1 MALAHGYA
9 LPFVTQKVVGDYA
22 SDNAAAAARA
32 IASGATKE
40 AAGSCL
46 DARAINLQ
54 MRVPQRTDTNLLTNS
69 AMAGATGSV
78 LPTKWVSGSV
88 NGLTV
93 TISSAFTSAGFQ
105 AIDWTVSGT
114 ADSDGTIYIGCEPND
129 NTNAIPASIG
139 QQYIGAMSLG
149 KQAGTIPA
157 TMVMQVLGQKS
168 SDGSVIETANSSTDL
183 NGLVSSS
190 LTRINTAVLSIASV
204 SSDRVN
210 FRLTAD
216 VAALDVISF
225 TIRIAAPQVE
235 RNDRISPYITTTTG
249 AASRVTGQPSLLI
262 VPQLTKSGVVYPQL
276 PTVSGADFTFTRAT
290 TATRVNASGLIE
302 SVASGL
308 LRLDYPIGGGCP
320 AALIEPSGSNGIR
333 NNSMVGANVST
344 NALPT
349 NWLTTLNGLSRQ
361 IIAIG
366 TESGIDYIDI
376 KLSGTAN
383 NTVATIAPE
392 SSTQIVAASGQ
403 TWTNSVYIKIISQPS
418 PPSSYSLA
426 FREGTSGGSF
436 VNSGSS
442 AITPTT
448 TLQRLS
454 ATRTLTGAT
463 TERVQPQINFALVSG
478 STYDFTVRIGWP
490 QMEQSSVAT
499 SPIPTTTGSASR
511 NADQIVASGALV
523 SGLIG
528 QTEGTVYVEVDLRNL
543 NTGVFRRILAISDGT
558 TSNVFQIFTSDS
570 SSIVNLASTASGFT
584 TLSSPTTIIGVAKIA
599 FAYALNDVAFYING
613 NLIGT
618 RTPSTIPACNT
629 ISLGSRVDSSNFLN
643 DRIRA
648 AAIYTTR
655 LSNDQLANLTRL
667 T

>member
-1 MALAHGYA
+1 MALGLGYG
-9 LPFVTQKVVGDYA
+9 LPFAVQRPVEGFANSIA
-22 SDNAAAAARA
+22 SSTARA
-32 IASGATKE
+32 IVSGATQE
-40 AAGSCL
+40 QAGGCL
-46 DARAINLQ
+46 TGRA
-54 MRVPQRTDTNLLTNS
+54 
-69 AMAGATGSV
+69 
-78 LPTKWVSGSV
+78 
-88 NGLTV
+88 LTV
-93 TISSAFTSAGFQ
+93 MQ
-105 AIDWTVSGT
+105 TVQ
-114 ADSDGTIYIGCEPND
+114 P
-129 NTNAIPASIG
+129 
-139 QQYIGAMSLG
+139 
-149 KQAGTIPA
+149 
-157 TMVMQVLGQKS
+157 
-168 SDGSVIETANSSTDL
+168 
-183 NGLVSSS
+183 
-190 LTRINTAVLSIASV
+190 
-204 SSDRVN
+204 
-210 FRLTAD
+210 
-216 VAALDVISF
+216 
-225 TIRIAAPQVE
+225 
-235 RNDRISPYITTTTG
+235 
-249 AASRVTGQPSLLI
+249 QPSLLI
-262 VPQLTKSGVVYPQL
+262 VPQLYKAGALYPQL
-276 PTVSGADFTFTRAT
+276 PTSASGDFTVTRAT
-290 TATRVNASGLIE
+290 TATRVNSSGLIE
-302 SVASGL
+302 SVASGVPRIDWL
-308 LRLDYPIGGGCP
+308 GQSCP
-320 AALIEPSGSNGIR
+320 ALLVEPSGSNGIR

-366 TESGIDYIDI
+366 TESGIDYIDV

-528 QTEGTVYVEVDLRNL
+528 QTEGTIYAEVDLRNWIAS
-543 NTGVFRRILAISDGT
+543 GRILT
-558 TSNVFQIFTSDS
+558 CSNGTSDERIMIQVGANRTLQAVVTTAS
-570 SSIVNLASTASGFT
+570 ADVVDISTASGQVN
-584 TLSSPTTIIGVAKIA
+584 GVYKCALT
-599 FAYALNDVAFYING
+599 YASGDFAFYVNG
-613 NLIGT
+613 TQIGT
-618 RTPSTIPACNT
+618 
-629 ISLGSRVDSSNFLN
+629 DSSGGVPASTSVFLGKIGTSASTNFLN

-648 AAIYTTR
+648 AALYTTR
-655 LSNDQLANLTRL
+655 LSNAQLAELTRL
-667 T
+667 

>member
-1 MALAHGYA
+1 MALGLGYG
-9 LPFVTQKVVGDYA
+9 LPFAVQRPVEGFANSIA
-22 SDNAAAAARA
+22 SSTARA
-32 IASGATKE
+32 IVSGATQE
-40 AAGSCL
+40 QAGGCL
-46 DARAINLQ
+46 TGRA
-54 MRVPQRTDTNLLTNS
+54 
-69 AMAGATGSV
+69 
-78 LPTKWVSGSV
+78 
-88 NGLTV
+88 LTV
-93 TISSAFTSAGFQ
+93 MQ
-105 AIDWTVSGT
+105 TVQ
-114 ADSDGTIYIGCEPND
+114 P
-129 NTNAIPASIG
+129 
-139 QQYIGAMSLG
+139 
-149 KQAGTIPA
+149 
-157 TMVMQVLGQKS
+157 
-168 SDGSVIETANSSTDL
+168 
-183 NGLVSSS
+183 
-190 LTRINTAVLSIASV
+190 
-204 SSDRVN
+204 
-210 FRLTAD
+210 
-216 VAALDVISF
+216 
-225 TIRIAAPQVE
+225 
-235 RNDRISPYITTTTG
+235 
-249 AASRVTGQPSLLI
+249 QPSLLI
-262 VPQLTKSGVVYPQL
+262 VPQLYKAGALYPQL
-276 PTVSGADFTFTRAT
+276 PTSASGDFTVTRAT
-290 TATRVNASGLIE
+290 TATRVNSSGLIE
-302 SVASGL
+302 SVASGVPRIDWL
-308 LRLDYPIGGGCP
+308 SQSCP
-320 AALIEPSGSNGIR
+320 ALLVEPSGSNGIR

-383 NTVATIAPE
+383 NTVATISPE

-528 QTEGTVYVEVDLRNL
+528 QTEGTIYAEVDYKSIA
-543 NTGVFRRILAISDGT
+543 TTKSIIAINDGT
-558 TSNVFQIFTSDS
+558 ANNRIQVRFASTTVFNLRIVIGGVDNDYNVTISPALSASGSFKVALAYKQNDYVLA
-570 SSIVNLASTASGFT
+570 VNGSLYASTASRNVPACTNLILGNSGFT
-584 TLSSPTTIIGVAKIA
+584 SE
-599 FAYALNDVAFYING
+599 
-613 NLIGT
+613 
-618 RTPSTIPACNT
+618 
-629 ISLGSRVDSSNFLN
+629 FLN
-643 DRIRA
+643 DRLRS

-655 LSNDQLANLTRL
+655 LSNEQLANLTRL

>member
-1 MALAHGYA
+1 MALGLGYG
-9 LPFVTQKVVGDYA
+9 LPFAVQRPVEGFANSIA
-22 SDNAAAAARA
+22 SSTARA
-32 IASGATKE
+32 IVSGATQE
-40 AAGSCL
+40 QAGGCL
-46 DARAINLQ
+46 TGRA
-54 MRVPQRTDTNLLTNS
+54 
-69 AMAGATGSV
+69 
-78 LPTKWVSGSV
+78 
-88 NGLTV
+88 LTV
-93 TISSAFTSAGFQ
+93 MQ
-105 AIDWTVSGT
+105 TVQ
-114 ADSDGTIYIGCEPND
+114 P
-129 NTNAIPASIG
+129 
-139 QQYIGAMSLG
+139 
-149 KQAGTIPA
+149 
-157 TMVMQVLGQKS
+157 
-168 SDGSVIETANSSTDL
+168 
-183 NGLVSSS
+183 
-190 LTRINTAVLSIASV
+190 
-204 SSDRVN
+204 
-210 FRLTAD
+210 
-216 VAALDVISF
+216 
-225 TIRIAAPQVE
+225 
-235 RNDRISPYITTTTG
+235 
-249 AASRVTGQPSLLI
+249 QPSLLI
-262 VPQLTKSGVVYPQL
+262 VPQLYKAGALYPQL
-276 PTVSGADFTFTRAT
+276 PTSASGDFTVTRAT
-290 TATRVNASGLIE
+290 TATRVNSSGLIE
-302 SVASGL
+302 SVASGVPRIDWL
-308 LRLDYPIGGGCP
+308 GQSCP
-320 AALIEPSGSNGIR
+320 ALLVEPSGSNGIR

-528 QTEGTVYVEVDLRNL
+528 QTEGTIYAEVDLRNWIAS
-543 NTGVFRRILAISDGT
+543 GRILT
-558 TSNVFQIFTSDS
+558 CSNGTSDERLMIQVGANRTLQA
-570 SSIVNLASTASGFT
+570 IVTTASADVADISTASGQVN
-584 TLSSPTTIIGVAKIA
+584 GVYKCALT
-599 FAYALNDVAFYING
+599 YASGNFAFYVNG
-613 NLIGT
+613 TQIGT
-618 RTPSTIPACNT
+618 DSSGGVPACT
-629 ISLGSRVDSSNFLN
+629 SVFLGKIGTSASTNFLN

-648 AAIYTTR
+648 VALYTTR
-655 LSNDQLANLTRL
+655 LSNDQLAELTRL
-667 T
+667 

>member
-1 MALAHGYA
+1 MALGLGYG
-9 LPFVTQKVVGDYA
+9 LPFAVQRPVEGFANSIA
-22 SDNAAAAARA
+22 SSTARA
-32 IASGATKE
+32 IVSGATQE
-40 AAGSCL
+40 QAGGCL
-46 DARAINLQ
+46 TGRA
-54 MRVPQRTDTNLLTNS
+54 
-69 AMAGATGSV
+69 
-78 LPTKWVSGSV
+78 
-88 NGLTV
+88 LTV
-93 TISSAFTSAGFQ
+93 MQ
-105 AIDWTVSGT
+105 TVQ
-114 ADSDGTIYIGCEPND
+114 P
-129 NTNAIPASIG
+129 
-139 QQYIGAMSLG
+139 
-149 KQAGTIPA
+149 
-157 TMVMQVLGQKS
+157 
-168 SDGSVIETANSSTDL
+168 
-183 NGLVSSS
+183 
-190 LTRINTAVLSIASV
+190 
-204 SSDRVN
+204 
-210 FRLTAD
+210 
-216 VAALDVISF
+216 
-225 TIRIAAPQVE
+225 
-235 RNDRISPYITTTTG
+235 
-249 AASRVTGQPSLLI
+249 QPSLLI
-262 VPQLTKSGVVYPQL
+262 VPQLYKAGALYPQL
-276 PTVSGADFTFTRAT
+276 PTSASGDFTVTRAT
-290 TATRVNASGLIE
+290 TATRVNSSGLIE
-302 SVASGL
+302 SVASGVPRIDWL
-308 LRLDYPIGGGCP
+308 GQSCP
-320 AALIEPSGSNGIR
+320 ALLVEPSGSNGIR

-499 SPIPTTTGSASR
+499 SPIPTTTGTGSR
-511 NADQIVASGALV
+511 AADVISASGALV

-528 QTEGTVYVEVDLRNL
+528 QTEGTIYIEFNMQTLGVEGYAIRLVAASFDNSVHIRRSTANLVTLELRSAAS
-543 NTGVFRRILAISDGT
+543 GVFSQTFSATGFVKAAIAYKSGDIAAFVNGT
-558 TSNVFQIFTSDS
+558 QAGSTSTSAFTFGASFTS
-570 SSIVNLASTASGFT
+570 VNLGTFGTA
-584 TLSSPTTIIGVAKIA
+584 A
-599 FAYALNDVAFYING
+599 
-613 NLIGT
+613 
-618 RTPSTIPACNT
+618 
-629 ISLGSRVDSSNFLN
+629 FLN

-648 AAIYTTR
+648 AALYTTR
-655 LSNDQLANLTRL
+655 LTDAQLAELTRL
-667 T
+667 

>member
-1 MALAHGYA
+1 MALGLGYG
-9 LPFVTQKVVGDYA
+9 LPFSVKRPVEGFANSIA
-22 SDNAAAAARA
+22 SSTARA
-32 IASGATKE
+32 IVSGATQE
-40 AAGSCL
+40 QAGGCL
-46 DARAINLQ
+46 TGRA
-54 MRVPQRTDTNLLTNS
+54 
-69 AMAGATGSV
+69 
-78 LPTKWVSGSV
+78 
-88 NGLTV
+88 LTV
-93 TISSAFTSAGFQ
+93 MQ
-105 AIDWTVSGT
+105 TVQ
-114 ADSDGTIYIGCEPND
+114 P
-129 NTNAIPASIG
+129 
-139 QQYIGAMSLG
+139 
-149 KQAGTIPA
+149 
-157 TMVMQVLGQKS
+157 
-168 SDGSVIETANSSTDL
+168 
-183 NGLVSSS
+183 
-190 LTRINTAVLSIASV
+190 
-204 SSDRVN
+204 
-210 FRLTAD
+210 
-216 VAALDVISF
+216 
-225 TIRIAAPQVE
+225 
-235 RNDRISPYITTTTG
+235 
-249 AASRVTGQPSLLI
+249 QPSLLI
-262 VPQLTKSGVVYPQL
+262 VPQLYKAGALYPQL
-276 PTVSGADFTFTRAT
+276 PTSASGDFTVTRAT
-290 TATRVNASGLIE
+290 TATRVNSSGLIE
-302 SVASGL
+302 SVASGVPRIDWL
-308 LRLDYPIGGGCP
+308 GQSCP
-320 AALIEPSGSNGIR
+320 ALLVEPSGSNGIR

-349 NWLTTLNGLSRQ
+349 NWLTTLNGLSHQ

-528 QTEGTVYVEVDLRNL
+528 QTEGTIYVEVDVRNFEA
-543 NTGVFRRILAISDGT
+543 NARIIGISDGT
-558 TSNVFQIFTSDS
+558 ASNRITLLLASGSRFRLVATVSASGQVSIDS
-570 SSIVNLASTASGFT
+570 SAQVSGVYKVAAAYKENDYAFYLNGSQIGTDTSALVPACTSVFLGKVETSAST
-584 TLSSPTTIIGVAKIA
+584 
-599 FAYALNDVAFYING
+599 
-613 NLIGT
+613 NL
-618 RTPSTIPACNT
+618 
-629 ISLGSRVDSSNFLN
+629 LN

-648 AAIYTTR
+648 AALYTTR
-655 LSNDQLANLTRL
+655 LSNDQLAELTRL
-667 T
+667 

>member
-1 MALAHGYA
+1 MALGLGYG
-9 LPFVTQKVVGDYA
+9 LPFAVQRPVEGFANSIA
-22 SDNAAAAARA
+22 SSTARA
-32 IASGATKE
+32 IVSGATQE
-40 AAGSCL
+40 QAGGCL
-46 DARAINLQ
+46 TGRA
-54 MRVPQRTDTNLLTNS
+54 
-69 AMAGATGSV
+69 
-78 LPTKWVSGSV
+78 
-88 NGLTV
+88 LTV
-93 TISSAFTSAGFQ
+93 MQ
-105 AIDWTVSGT
+105 TVQ
-114 ADSDGTIYIGCEPND
+114 P
-129 NTNAIPASIG
+129 
-139 QQYIGAMSLG
+139 
-149 KQAGTIPA
+149 
-157 TMVMQVLGQKS
+157 
-168 SDGSVIETANSSTDL
+168 
-183 NGLVSSS
+183 
-190 LTRINTAVLSIASV
+190 
-204 SSDRVN
+204 
-210 FRLTAD
+210 
-216 VAALDVISF
+216 
-225 TIRIAAPQVE
+225 
-235 RNDRISPYITTTTG
+235 
-249 AASRVTGQPSLLI
+249 QPSLLI
-262 VPQLTKSGVVYPQL
+262 VPQLYKAGALYPQL
-276 PTVSGADFTFTRAT
+276 PTSASGDFTVTRAT
-290 TATRVNASGLIE
+290 TATRVNSSGLIE
-302 SVASGL
+302 SVASGVPRIDWL
-308 LRLDYPIGGGCP
+308 GQSCP
-320 AALIEPSGSNGIR
+320 ALLVEPSGSNGIR

-499 SPIPTTTGSASR
+499 SPIPTTTGAGSR
-511 NADQIVASGALV
+511 AADTIIASGALV

-528 QTEGTVYVEVDLRNL
+528 QTEGTIYIEFNMQTLGVEGYAIRLVAASFDNSVHIRRSTANLVTLELRSAAS
-543 NTGVFRRILAISDGT
+543 GVFSQTFSATGFVKAAIAYKSGDIAAFVNGT
-558 TSNVFQIFTSDS
+558 QAGSTSTSAFTFGASFTS
-570 SSIVNLASTASGFT
+570 VNLGTFGTA
-584 TLSSPTTIIGVAKIA
+584 A
-599 FAYALNDVAFYING
+599 
-613 NLIGT
+613 
-618 RTPSTIPACNT
+618 
-629 ISLGSRVDSSNFLN
+629 FLN

-648 AAIYTTR
+648 AALYTTR
-655 LSNDQLANLTRL
+655 LTNAQLAELTRL
-667 T
+667 